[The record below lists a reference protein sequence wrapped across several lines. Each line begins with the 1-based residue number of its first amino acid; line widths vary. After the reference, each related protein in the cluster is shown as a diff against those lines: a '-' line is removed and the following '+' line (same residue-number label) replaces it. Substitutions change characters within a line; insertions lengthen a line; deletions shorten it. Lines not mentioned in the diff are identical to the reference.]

1 MKRDIRIYLLYVI
14 VLAQLV
20 WLGWNYGDRV
30 REVESSPVLH
40 VSCSNYDPRDLLR
53 GDYVMLDVTQTF
65 PLEKVG
71 ASFFWTEALCHAVNH
86 STLYVAE
93 TRKEYAVSNP
103 LQPRAATGNVPVE
116 IRSYA
121 SDLRVAVFWKKGEDA
136 LHQIARVEVPGSS
149 ADVAQ
154 EGERR
159 IEMWA
164 SLRRR
169 AEYVAESDTAEL
181 RVDLR
186 LRFSKNNSFLR
197 YYVEEKSGDLDRIW
211 YEELKHTWN
220 AFPDIRVHRTV
231 ELVLRKDAAPIPRM
245 VYLNGIPYPE
255 AVEKIR
261 NRTFPWLKEA
271 LPE

>member
-1 MKRDIRIYLLYVI
+1 MKKNKSFILLYVI

-20 WLGWNYGDRV
+20 WLGWNYAARV
-30 REVESSPVLH
+30 REIESSPVLH
-40 VSCSNYDPRDLLR
+40 VTCSDYDPRDLLR

-71 ASFFWTEALCHAVNH
+71 GSFFWTESLCLAVNH
-86 STLYVAE
+86 SSLHVAG
-93 TRKEYAVSNP
+93 TRKEYTVSNP
-103 LQPRAATGNVPVE
+103 LQPRAATGDVPVE
-116 IRSYA
+116 IRLYA

-136 LHQIARVEVPGSS
+136 LHHIARVEVPGSS

-164 SLRRR
+164 TPWHRT
-169 AEYVAESDTAEL
+169 EYVAESDTAVQ
-181 RVDLR
+181 RVELR
-186 LRFSKNNSFLR
+186 LRFSKNIRSLR

-231 ELVLRKDAAPIPRM
+231 ELVLRNNGAPIPRM
-245 VYLNGIPYPE
+245 LYLNGIPYPE

-271 LPE
+271 RPE